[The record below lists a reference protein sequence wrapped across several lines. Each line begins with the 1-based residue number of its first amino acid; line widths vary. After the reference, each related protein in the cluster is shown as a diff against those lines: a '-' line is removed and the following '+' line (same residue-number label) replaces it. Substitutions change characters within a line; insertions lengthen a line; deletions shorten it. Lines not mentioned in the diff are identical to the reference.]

1 MTYFNEENT
10 VEQLVLDTL
19 TDRDNQWCIAEP
31 QTDYFDSHLTLQI
44 SSLKWRFVPAEELP
58 RQHSDVLVESMVR
71 DALIRLNPEIKA
83 QPDRADEVLYRLRTI
98 PLSVQ
103 SEGLVRANE
112 LFAEW
117 LRGEKSMPFG
127 ERGEH
132 TPVRLIDFED
142 LSNNDYVV
150 TSQWVYPVKEGG
162 RRFDIV
168 MLVNGIPLVIG
179 EAKTPVRPAVT
190 WVDGASDIHNGYEQ
204 SVPQMFVP
212 NVLSFA
218 TEGKCYRYG
227 SVRMPIDIWGPWH
240 DPADKS
246 EGSLADVQRSVR
258 NMLRPAIVLDILQN
272 FTLFATDKKHRRI
285 KIISRYQQYEAANL
299 MVARVVKGYP
309 KKGLIW
315 HFQGSGKS
323 LLMVF
328 AAQKLRMHRKL
339 GNPTVMI
346 VVDRIDLDTQITATF
361 NAADIP
367 NMIGAST
374 RQELQSLLAADT
386 RKIIITT
393 IHKFAEAD
401 DRLNERSNIIVMVDE
416 AHRTQEGD
424 LGRKMRDAL
433 PNAFLFGLT
442 GTPINKRDRNT
453 FWAFGADEDE
463 QGYMSRYSFQD
474 SIRDKATLPL
484 HFEAV
489 DVKLHI
495 DKDAIDEAF
504 QQITDRLEEQDRDD
518 LAKRAAKMAVLI
530 KVPERVQ
537 AICRH
542 IVSHFQSK
550 VEPNGFKAQ
559 VVTFDRE
566 CCVLY
571 KKVLDELV
579 GPEASAIVM
588 HTQGG
593 KGDDYAEWKLSK
605 DEEEKLLDRFR
616 DPNDPL
622 KFLIV
627 TSKLLTGFD
636 APILQVMYLDKP
648 MKDHNLLQAICR
660 TNRVYPGKTHGL
672 IVDYLGIFDDVAGA
686 LDFDEK
692 AVQQV
697 ISNLDELKKEL
708 PGQVTKCLGFFPG
721 VDRTVGGYEG
731 LIAAQDCLPN
741 NEIRDAFA
749 AEYSVLSR
757 LWEAL
762 SPDPCL
768 GPYQTDY
775 KWLTQVYESV
785 KPPSGNGKL
794 LWHMLGAKT
803 IELVHE
809 NVHLETVRD
818 DLETLVLDAEILE
831 DLLKTDDPGGKS
843 KEVEIRII
851 ARLRKHMDNPKFI
864 ALGERLEKLK
874 EKHEQGLL
882 HSIDFLKE
890 LLALAKD
897 VVEAEQQVDP
907 EDEQDKA
914 KAALTELFSEVRNA
928 DTPMVVERIVNDID
942 EIVRM
947 VRFPGWQNTKAGE
960 REVQK
965 ALRKVIYV
973 KYKIK
978 DQDLF
983 DQGLWIYPAV
993 LLTGRNG

>member
-1 MTYFNEENT
+1 MFNEENT
-10 VEQLVLDTL
+10 VEQMVLDTL
-19 TDRDNQWCIAEP
+19 CGGVTSNMVAEELAS
-31 QTDYFDSHLTLQI
+31 YGGEI
-44 SSLKWRFVPAEELP
+44 KGWRFVAAEELP

-132 TPVRLIDFED
+132 TPVRLIDFEN

-150 TSQWVYPVKEGG
+150 TNQWVYPVKEGG
-162 RRFDIV
+162 RRFDII
-168 MLVNGIPLVIG
+168 MLVNGIPLVVG

-240 DPADKS
+240 
-246 EGSLADVQRSVR
+246 EGENKAEGTLADVQRSIR
-258 NMLRPAIVLDILQN
+258 SMLRPHVVLDILQN

-285 KIISRYQQYEAANL
+285 KIICRYQQYEGANL

-367 NMIGAST
+367 NMIGAAT
-374 RQELQSLLAADT
+374 RQELQGLLAADT

-393 IHKFAEAD
+393 IHKFGEAD
-401 DRLNERSNIIVMVDE
+401 GRLNERSNIIVMVDE

-495 DKDAIDEAF
+495 NKDAIDEAYS
-504 QQITDRLEEQDRDD
+504 QMTDELSELDRDD

-530 KVPERVQ
+530 KAPARVN
-537 AICRH
+537 AICQH
-542 IVSHFQSK
+542 IVKHFQEK
-550 VEPNGFKAQ
+550 VEPNNFKAQ

-571 KKVLDELV
+571 KKAMDELV

-593 KGDDYAEWKLSK
+593 KSDEYAEWKLAK

-672 IVDYLGIFDDVAGA
+672 IVDYLGIFDDVATA

-692 AVQQV
+692 AVQKV
-697 ISNLDELKKEL
+697 ITNLDDLKKEL
-708 PGQVTKCLGFFPG
+708 PGVVARCLAFFPG

-731 LIAAQDCLPN
+731 LIAAQDCLPD
-741 NEIRDAFA
+741 NETRDKFA

-768 GPYQTDY
+768 GLYEKDY

-794 LWHMLGAKT
+794 LWHALGAKT

-818 DLETLVLDAEILE
+818 DLDTLVMDAEVLEGLLDA
-831 DLLKTDDPGGKS
+831 KDPDKKS
-843 KEVEIRII
+843 KEIEIKLL
-851 ARLRKHMDNPKFI
+851 ARLRKHKDNPKFV

-874 EKHEQGLL
+874 ERHEQGLL
-882 HSIDFLKE
+882 HSLDFLKE
-890 LLALAKD
+890 LLTLAKE
-897 VVEAEQQVDP
+897 VVQAEKQVDP
-907 EDEQDKA
+907 VDEQAKA
-914 KAALTELFSEVRNA
+914 KAALTELFAEVKNGK
-928 DTPMVVERIVNDID
+928 TPMVVERIVTDID
-942 EIVRM
+942 EIVRL

-973 KYKIK
+973 KYQVK

-983 DQGLWIYPAV
+983 DKAFGYIRQYY
-993 LLTGRNG
+993 

>member
-1 MTYFNEENT
+1 MFNEENT
-10 VEQLVLDTL
+10 VEQMVLETL
-19 TDRDNQWCIAEP
+19 CGDMTSNMIAEELAI
-31 QTDYFDSHLTLQI
+31 YGGEI
-44 SSLKWRFVPAEELP
+44 KGWRFVSAEELP

-83 QPDRADEVLYRLRTI
+83 QPDRVDEVLYRLRTI

-132 TPVRLIDFED
+132 TPVRLIDFEN

-150 TSQWVYPVKEGG
+150 TNQWVYPVKEGG
-162 RRFDIV
+162 RRFDII
-168 MLVNGIPLVIG
+168 MLVNGIPLVVG

-240 DPADKS
+240 
-246 EGSLADVQRSVR
+246 EGENKAEGTLVDVQRSIR
-258 NMLRPAIVLDILQN
+258 SMLRPHVVLDNLQN

-285 KIISRYQQYEAANL
+285 KIICRYQQYEGANL

-367 NMIGAST
+367 NMVGAAT

-393 IHKFAEAD
+393 IHKFGEAD
-401 DRLNERSNIIVMVDE
+401 GRLNERSNIIVMVDE

-489 DVKLHI
+489 DVKLRI
-495 DKDAIDEAF
+495 NKDAIDEAYS
-504 QQITDRLEEQDRDD
+504 QMTDELSELDRDD

-530 KVPERVQ
+530 KAPARVN
-537 AICRH
+537 AICQH
-542 IVSHFQSK
+542 IVKHFQEK

-571 KKVLDELV
+571 KKVMDELV

-593 KGDDYAEWKLSK
+593 KSDEYAEWKLAK

-616 DPNDPL
+616 DPIDPL

-672 IVDYLGIFDDVAGA
+672 IVDYLGIFDDVATA

-692 AVQQV
+692 AVQKV
-697 ISNLDELKKEL
+697 ITNLDDLKKEL
-708 PGQVTKCLGFFPG
+708 PGVVARCLAFFPG

-731 LIAAQDCLPN
+731 LIAAQDCLPD
-741 NEIRDAFA
+741 NETRDKFA

-768 GPYQTDY
+768 GPYKKDY

-794 LWHMLGAKT
+794 LWYALGAKT

-818 DLETLVLDAEILE
+818 DLDTLVMDAEVLEGLLDAKDPDKKSREI
-831 DLLKTDDPGGKS
+831 
-843 KEVEIRII
+843 EIKLI
-851 ARLRKHMDNPKFI
+851 ARLRKHKNNRKFV

-874 EKHEQGLL
+874 ERHEQGLL
-882 HSIDFLKE
+882 HSLDFLKE
-890 LLALAKD
+890 LLTLAKE
-897 VVEAEQQVDP
+897 VVQAEKQVDP
-907 EDEQDKA
+907 VDEQAKA
-914 KAALTELFSEVRNA
+914 KAALTELFAEMKNGK
-928 DTPMVVERIVNDID
+928 TPMVVERIVTDID
-942 EIVRM
+942 EIVRL

-965 ALRKVIYV
+965 VLRKVIYV
-973 KYKIK
+973 KYQVK

-983 DQGLWIYPAV
+983 DKAFGYIRQYY
-993 LLTGRNG
+993 

>member
-1 MTYFNEENT
+1 
-10 VEQLVLDTL
+10 
-19 TDRDNQWCIAEP
+19 
-31 QTDYFDSHLTLQI
+31 
-44 SSLKWRFVPAEELP
+44 
-58 RQHSDVLVESMVR
+58 
-71 DALIRLNPEIKA
+71 
-83 QPDRADEVLYRLRTI
+83 
-98 PLSVQ
+98 
-103 SEGLVRANE
+103 
-112 LFAEW
+112 
-117 LRGEKSMPFG
+117 
-127 ERGEH
+127 
-132 TPVRLIDFED
+132 
-142 LSNNDYVV
+142 
-150 TSQWVYPVKEGG
+150 
-162 RRFDIV
+162 
-168 MLVNGIPLVIG
+168 
-179 EAKTPVRPAVT
+179 
-190 WVDGASDIHNGYEQ
+190 
-204 SVPQMFVP
+204 
-212 NVLSFA
+212 
-218 TEGKCYRYG
+218 
-227 SVRMPIDIWGPWH
+227 
-240 DPADKS
+240 
-246 EGSLADVQRSVR
+246 
-258 NMLRPAIVLDILQN
+258 
-272 FTLFATDKKHRRI
+272 FATDKKHRRI
-285 KIISRYQQYEAANL
+285 KIICRYQQYEAANL

-328 AAQKLRMHRKL
+328 AAQKLRMHHQL

-346 VVDRIDLDTQITATF
+346 VVDRIDLDTQITAIF
-361 NAADIP
+361 NAADTP
-367 NMIGAST
+367 NMIGAAT

-386 RKIIITT
+386 RKIVITT
-393 IHKFAEAD
+393 IHKFGEAD
-401 DRLNERSNIIVMVDE
+401 GCLNERSNIIVMVDE

-495 DKDAIDEAF
+495 DKDAIDEAYA
-504 QQITDRLEEQDRDD
+504 QMTDQLSEEDKDD

-530 KVPERVQ
+530 KAPTRVQ
-537 AICRH
+537 AICQH
-542 IVSHFQSK
+542 IVSHYQEK

-571 KKVLDELV
+571 KRALDELI

-593 KGDDYAEWKLSK
+593 KGDEYAEWKLSK

-616 DPNDPL
+616 DPEDPL

-660 TNRVYPGKTHGL
+660 TNRVYSGKTHGL
-672 IVDYLGIFDDVAGA
+672 IVDYLGIFDDVATA

-692 AVQQV
+692 AVQKV
-697 ISNLDELKKEL
+697 ITNLDELKKEL
-708 PGQVTKCLGFFPG
+708 PGQVSKCLAFFPS

-731 LIAAQDCLPN
+731 LIAAQDCLPD
-741 NEIRDAFA
+741 NETRDRFA

-768 GPYQTDY
+768 GPYKTDY

-794 LWHMLGAKT
+794 LWHTLGAKT

-818 DLETLVLDAEILE
+818 DLDPLVMDAEVLEELLDAKNPE
-831 DLLKTDDPGGKS
+831 KKS
-843 KEVEIRII
+843 KEIEIKII
-851 ARLRKHMDNPKFI
+851 ARLHKHKDKPTFV

-874 EKHEQGLL
+874 ERHEQGLL
-882 HSIDFLKE
+882 HSLDFLKE
-890 LLALAKD
+890 LLTLAKE
-897 VVEAEQQVDP
+897 VVQAEKQVDP
-907 EDEQDKA
+907 VDEQAKA
-914 KAALTELFSEVRNA
+914 KAALTELFAEVKNGK
-928 DTPMVVERIVNDID
+928 TPVVVERIVADID
-942 EIVRM
+942 EIVRL
-947 VRFPGWQNTKAGE
+947 VRFPGWQDTKAGE

-983 DQGLWIYPAV
+983 DKAFGYIRQYY
-993 LLTGRNG
+993 

>member
-1 MTYFNEENT
+1 MDYFNEDNT
-10 VEQLVLDTL
+10 VEQMVLDTL
-19 TDRDNQWCIAEP
+19 SGKAKSNRIAEP
-31 QTDYFDSHLTLQI
+31 QADYLASHLSNFHL
-44 SSLKWRFVPAEELP
+44 RFVPADALP
-58 RQHSDVLVESMVR
+58 RQHSEVLVESRVR
-71 DALIRLNPEIKA
+71 DALIRLNPEIQA
-83 QPDRADEVLYRLRTI
+83 QPDRAEEVLYRLRAI

-112 LFAEW
+112 RFSEW

-142 LSNNDYVV
+142 LSKNDYVV
-150 TSQWVYPVKEGG
+150 THQWVYPVKEGG
-162 RRFDIV
+162 RRFDV
-168 MLVNGIPLVIG
+168 VLLVNGIPLVIG

-190 WVDGASDIHNGYEQ
+190 WVDGASDLHDGYEQ

-212 NVLSFA
+212 NVFSFA

-227 SVRMPIDIWGPWH
+227 SVRMPIDLWGPWRNGMGQGE
-240 DPADKS
+240 
-246 EGSLADVQRSVR
+246 EGNLDAVQRAMR
-258 NMLRPAIVLDILQN
+258 DMLRPAVVLDILQN

-285 KIISRYQQYEAANL
+285 KIICRYQQYEAANR

-328 AAQKLRMHRKL
+328 AAQKLRMHPKL

-361 NAADIP
+361 NAAEIP
-367 NMIGAST
+367 NLIGAAT

-393 IHKFAEAD
+393 IHKFGEAEGC
-401 DRLNERSNIIVMVDE
+401 LNDRSNLILMVDE

-424 LGRKMRDAL
+424 LGHKMREAL

-463 QGYMSRYSFQD
+463 QGYMSRYSFEE

-495 DKDAIDEAF
+495 DKDAIDAAYS
-504 QQITDRLEEQDRDD
+504 QITGELSEQDRDD

-530 KVPERVQ
+530 KAPARVQ
-537 AICRH
+537 AICQH
-542 IVSHFQSK
+542 IVNHYREK

-571 KKVLDELV
+571 KRAMDERI
-579 GPEASAIVM
+579 GPDASAIVM
-588 HTQGG
+588 HVQGT
-593 KGDDYAEWKLSK
+593 KADEYAEWKRSK
-605 DEEEKLLDRFR
+605 EDEEKLLDRFR

-648 MKDHNLLQAICR
+648 MKDHNLIQAICR
-660 TNRVYPGKTHGL
+660 TNRIYPGKTHGL
-672 IVDYLGIFDDVAGA
+672 IVDYLGIFDEVATA

-692 AVQQV
+692 SVQK
-697 ISNLDELKKEL
+697 IITNLDELKKKL
-708 PGQVTKCLGFFPG
+708 PGQVAQCLSFFPK
-721 VDRTVGGYEG
+721 VDRTLGGYEG

-741 NEIRDAFA
+741 NEIRDKFA

-768 GPYQTDY
+768 GPFKADY
-775 KWLTQVYESV
+775 RWLTQIYESV
-785 KPPSGNGKL
+785 KPPSGQGKL
-794 LWHMLGAKT
+794 LWHALGAKT
-803 IELVHE
+803 IELVQE

-818 DLETLVLDAEILE
+818 DLETLVMDAEVLEGLLDAKEPE
-831 DLLKTDDPGGKS
+831 KKS
-843 KEVEIRII
+843 KEIEIKLI
-851 ARLRKHMDNPKFI
+851 ARLRKHKENPKFI
-864 ALGERLEKLK
+864 ALGDRLEKLR
-874 EKHEQGLL
+874 EKHERGLL
-882 HSIDFLKE
+882 HSLDFLKE
-890 LLALAKD
+890 LLTLAKE
-897 VVEAEQQVDP
+897 VVQAEKQIDP
-907 EDEQDKA
+907 VDEQAKA
-914 KAALTELFSEVRNA
+914 KAALTELFAEVKNGK
-928 DTPMVVERIVNDID
+928 TPMVVERIVADID
-942 EIVRM
+942 EIVRL

-973 KYKIK
+973 KYRIK

-983 DQGLWIYPAV
+983 DKAYGYIRQYY
-993 LLTGRNG
+993 

>member
-1 MTYFNEENT
+1 MFNEENT
-10 VEQLVLDTL
+10 VEQMVLDTL
-19 TDRDNQWCIAEP
+19 CGGVTSNMVTEEFASYGGEI
-31 QTDYFDSHLTLQI
+31 
-44 SSLKWRFVPAEELP
+44 KGWRFVGAEKLP

-127 ERGEH
+127 DRGEH
-132 TPVRLIDFED
+132 TPVRLIDFEN

-150 TSQWVYPVKEGG
+150 TNQWVYPVKEGG
-162 RRFDIV
+162 RRFDII
-168 MLVNGIPLVIG
+168 MLVNGVPLVVG

-240 DPADKS
+240 
-246 EGSLADVQRSVR
+246 EGENKAEGTLADVQRSIR
-258 NMLRPAIVLDILQN
+258 SMLRPHVVLDILQN

-285 KIISRYQQYEAANL
+285 KIICRYQQYEGANL

-367 NMIGAST
+367 NMIGAAT

-393 IHKFAEAD
+393 IHKFGEAD
-401 DRLNERSNIIVMVDE
+401 GRLNERSNIIVMVDE

-495 DKDAIDEAF
+495 NKDAIDEAYS
-504 QQITDRLEEQDRDD
+504 QMTDELNELDRDD

-530 KVPERVQ
+530 KAPARVN
-537 AICRH
+537 AICQH
-542 IVSHFQSK
+542 IVKHFQEK

-571 KKVLDELV
+571 KKAMDELV

-593 KGDDYAEWKLSK
+593 KSDEYAEWKLAK

-616 DPNDPL
+616 DPNAPL

-636 APILQVMYLDKP
+636 APILQAMYLDKP

-672 IVDYLGIFDDVAGA
+672 IVDYLGIFDDVGTA

-692 AVQQV
+692 AVQKV
-697 ISNLDELKKEL
+697 ITNLDELKKEL
-708 PGQVTKCLGFFPG
+708 PGVVTKCLALFPG

-731 LIAAQDCLPN
+731 LIAAQDCLPD
-741 NEIRDAFA
+741 NETRDKFA

-768 GPYQTDY
+768 GPYEKDY

-794 LWHMLGAKT
+794 LWHALGAKT

-809 NVHLETVRD
+809 NVYLETVRD
-818 DLETLVLDAEILE
+818 DLDTLVMDAEVLEALLDA
-831 DLLKTDDPGGKS
+831 KDPDKKS
-843 KEVEIRII
+843 KEIEIKLI
-851 ARLRKHMDNPKFI
+851 ARLRKHKDNPKFV

-874 EKHEQGLL
+874 ERHEQGLL
-882 HSIDFLKE
+882 HSLDFLKE
-890 LLALAKD
+890 LLTLAKE
-897 VVEAEQQVDP
+897 VVQAEKQVDP
-907 EDEQDKA
+907 VDEQAKA
-914 KAALTELFSEVRNA
+914 KAALTELFVEVKNGK
-928 DTPMVVERIVNDID
+928 TPMVVERIVTDID
-942 EIVRM
+942 EIVRL

-973 KYKIK
+973 KYQVK

-983 DQGLWIYPAV
+983 DKAFGYIRQYY
-993 LLTGRNG
+993 

>member
-1 MTYFNEENT
+1 MFNEENT
-10 VEQLVLDTL
+10 VEQMVLDTL
-19 TDRDNQWCIAEP
+19 CNDMD
-31 QTDYFDSHLTLQI
+31 
-44 SSLKWRFVPAEELP
+44 WRFVPVDALP
-58 RQHSDVLVESMVR
+58 RQHAEVLVEAMVR
-71 DALIRLNPEIKA
+71 DALIRLNPSIMA

-103 SEGLVRANE
+103 GEGLVRANE

-127 ERGEH
+127 ENGEH
-132 TPVRLIDFED
+132 TPVRLIDFENQ
-142 LSNNDYVV
+142 NNNEYIV
-150 TSQWVYPVKEGG
+150 TNQWVYPIKEGG

-204 SVPQMFVP
+204 SVPQMFVS
-212 NVLSFA
+212 NVFSFA

-240 DPADKS
+240 EGENKA
-246 EGSLADVQRSVR
+246 EGSLADVRRSVIS
-258 NMLRPAIVLDILQN
+258 MLQPAVVLDMLQN

-285 KIISRYQQYEAANL
+285 KIISRYQQYEGANL
-299 MVARVVKGYP
+299 MVSRVVNGYP

-328 AAQKLRMHRKL
+328 AAQKLRMHNKL

-361 NAADIP
+361 NASDIP
-367 NMIGAST
+367 NMVGAAT
-374 RQELQSLLAADT
+374 RQQLQSFLAADT

-393 IHKFAEAD
+393 IHKFAEAGGCLN
-401 DRLNERSNIIVMVDE
+401 DRANIIVMVDE

-424 LGRKMRDAL
+424 LGRNMREAL

-495 DKDAIDEAF
+495 NKDAIDEAYS
-504 QQITDRLEEQDRDD
+504 QMTDDLSDEDRDD

-530 KVPERVQ
+530 KAPARVN
-537 AICRH
+537 AICQH
-542 IVSHFQSK
+542 IIKHFQNK

-571 KKVLDELV
+571 KKIMDELI

-593 KGDDYAEWKLSK
+593 KSDEHAAWKLSK
-605 DEEEKLLDRFR
+605 DEEERLLDRFR

-672 IVDYLGIFDDVAGA
+672 IVDYLGIFDDVAKA

-692 AVQQV
+692 AVQKV
-697 ISNLDELKKEL
+697 ITNLDDLKKEL
-708 PGQVTKCLGFFPG
+708 PGVMAKNLAFFPG

-731 LIAAQDCLPN
+731 LIAAQDCLPD
-741 NEIRDAFA
+741 NETRDKFA

-768 GPYQTDY
+768 TVYETDY

-794 LWHMLGAKT
+794 LWHALGAKT

-818 DLETLVLDAEILE
+818 DLDTLVMDAEVLEGLLDA
-831 DLLKTDDPGGKS
+831 KDPDKKS
-843 KEVEIRII
+843 KEIDIKLI
-851 ARLRKHMDNPKFI
+851 ARLRKHMGNPLFV

-874 EKHEQGLL
+874 ERHEQGLL
-882 HSIDFLKE
+882 HSLDFLKE
-890 LLALAKD
+890 LLTLAKE
-897 VVEAEQQVDP
+897 VVQTEQQVEP
-907 EDEQDKA
+907 ADEQAKA
-914 KAALTELFSEVRNA
+914 KAALTELFTEVKNGK
-928 DTPMVVERIVNDID
+928 TPVLIERIVTDID

-973 KYKIK
+973 KYQVK

-983 DQGLWIYPAV
+983 DKAFGYIRQYY
-993 LLTGRNG
+993 

>member
-1 MTYFNEENT
+1 MFNEENT
-10 VEQLVLDTL
+10 VEQMVLDTL
-19 TDRDNQWCIAEP
+19 CGGVTSNMVAEELAS
-31 QTDYFDSHLTLQI
+31 YGGEI
-44 SSLKWRFVPAEELP
+44 KGWRFVPAEELP

-132 TPVRLIDFED
+132 TPVRLIDFEN

-150 TSQWVYPVKEGG
+150 TNQWVYPVKEGG
-162 RRFDIV
+162 RRFDII
-168 MLVNGIPLVIG
+168 MLVNGIPLVVG

-240 DPADKS
+240 
-246 EGSLADVQRSVR
+246 EGENKAEGTLADVQRSIR
-258 NMLRPAIVLDILQN
+258 SMLRPHVVLDILQN

-285 KIISRYQQYEAANL
+285 KIICRYQQYEGANL

-367 NMIGAST
+367 NMIGAAT
-374 RQELQSLLAADT
+374 RQELQGLLAADT

-393 IHKFAEAD
+393 IHKFGEAD
-401 DRLNERSNIIVMVDE
+401 GRLNERSNIIVMVDE

-495 DKDAIDEAF
+495 NKDAIDEAYS
-504 QQITDRLEEQDRDD
+504 QMTDELSELDRDD

-530 KVPERVQ
+530 KAPARVN
-537 AICRH
+537 AICQH
-542 IVSHFQSK
+542 IVKHFQEK

-571 KKVLDELV
+571 KKAMDELV

-593 KGDDYAEWKLSK
+593 KSDQYAEWKLAK

-672 IVDYLGIFDDVAGA
+672 IVDYLGIFDDVATA

-692 AVQQV
+692 AVQKV
-697 ISNLDELKKEL
+697 ITNLDDLKKEL
-708 PGQVTKCLGFFPG
+708 PGVVARCLAFFPG

-731 LIAAQDCLPN
+731 LIAAQDCLPD
-741 NEIRDAFA
+741 NETRDKFA

-768 GPYQTDY
+768 GPYEKDY

-794 LWHMLGAKT
+794 LWHALGAKT

-818 DLETLVLDAEILE
+818 DLDTLVMDAEVLEGLLDA
-831 DLLKTDDPGGKS
+831 KDPDKKS
-843 KEVEIRII
+843 KEIEIKLI
-851 ARLRKHMDNPKFI
+851 ARLRKHKDNPKFV

-874 EKHEQGLL
+874 ERHEQGLL
-882 HSIDFLKE
+882 HSLDFLKE
-890 LLALAKD
+890 LLTLARE
-897 VVEAEQQVDP
+897 VVQAEKQVDP
-907 EDEQDKA
+907 VDEQAKA
-914 KAALTELFSEVRNA
+914 KAALTELFAEVKNGK
-928 DTPMVVERIVNDID
+928 TPMVVERIVTDID
-942 EIVRM
+942 EIVRL

-973 KYKIK
+973 KYQVK

-983 DQGLWIYPAV
+983 DKAFGYIRQYY
-993 LLTGRNG
+993 

>member
-1 MTYFNEENT
+1 MFNEENT
-10 VEQLVLDTL
+10 VEQMVLDTL
-19 TDRDNQWCIAEP
+19 CGSVTSNMVAEELAS
-31 QTDYFDSHLTLQI
+31 YGGEI
-44 SSLKWRFVPAEELP
+44 KGWRFVAAEELP

-132 TPVRLIDFED
+132 TPVRLIDFEN

-150 TSQWVYPVKEGG
+150 TNQWVYPVKEGG
-162 RRFDIV
+162 RRFDII
-168 MLVNGIPLVIG
+168 MLVNGIPVVVG

-240 DPADKS
+240 
-246 EGSLADVQRSVR
+246 EGENKAEGTLADVQRSIR
-258 NMLRPAIVLDILQN
+258 SMLRPHVVLDILQN

-285 KIISRYQQYEAANL
+285 KIICRYQQYEGANL

-367 NMIGAST
+367 NMIGAAT

-393 IHKFAEAD
+393 IHKFGEAD
-401 DRLNERSNIIVMVDE
+401 GRLNERSNIIVMVDE

-495 DKDAIDEAF
+495 NKDAIDEAYS
-504 QQITDRLEEQDRDD
+504 QMTDELSELDRDD

-530 KVPERVQ
+530 KAPARVN
-537 AICRH
+537 AICQH
-542 IVSHFQSK
+542 IVKHFQEK

-571 KKVLDELV
+571 KKAMDELV

-593 KGDDYAEWKLSK
+593 KSDDYAEWKLAK

-672 IVDYLGIFDDVAGA
+672 IVDYLGIFDDVATA

-692 AVQQV
+692 AVQKV
-697 ISNLDELKKEL
+697 ITNLDDLKKEL
-708 PGQVTKCLGFFPG
+708 PGVVARCLAFFPG

-731 LIAAQDCLPN
+731 LIVAQDCLPD
-741 NEIRDAFA
+741 NETRDKFA

-768 GPYQTDY
+768 GPYEKDY

-794 LWHMLGAKT
+794 LWHALGAKT

-818 DLETLVLDAEILE
+818 DLDTLVMDAEVLEGLLDA
-831 DLLKTDDPGGKS
+831 KDPDKKS
-843 KEVEIRII
+843 KEIEIKLI
-851 ARLRKHMDNPKFI
+851 ARLRKHKDNPKFV

-874 EKHEQGLL
+874 ERHEQGLL
-882 HSIDFLKE
+882 HSLDFLKE
-890 LLALAKD
+890 LLTLAKE
-897 VVEAEQQVDP
+897 VVQAEKQVDP
-907 EDEQDKA
+907 VDEQAKA
-914 KAALTELFSEVRNA
+914 KAALTELFAEVKNGK
-928 DTPMVVERIVNDID
+928 TPMVIERIVTDID
-942 EIVRM
+942 EIVRL

-973 KYKIK
+973 KYQVK

-983 DQGLWIYPAV
+983 DKAFGYIRQYY
-993 LLTGRNG
+993 

>member
-1 MTYFNEENT
+1 MFNEENT
-10 VEQLVLDTL
+10 VEQMVLDTL
-19 TDRDNQWCIAEP
+19 CGGVTSNMLAEEP
-31 QTDYFDSHLTLQI
+31 ANYGVES
-44 SSLKWRFVPAEELP
+44 KGWRFVSAEALP

-83 QPDRADEVLYRLRTI
+83 QPDRADEVLYRLRAI

-132 TPVRLIDFED
+132 TPVRLIDFEN

-150 TSQWVYPVKEGG
+150 TNQWVYPVKEGG

-179 EAKTPVRPAVT
+179 EDKTPVRPAVT

-240 DPADKS
+240 EGENKS
-246 EGSLADVQRSVR
+246 EGTLADVQRSIR
-258 NMLRPAIVLDILQN
+258 SMLQPHVVLDILQN

-285 KIISRYQQYEAANL
+285 KIICRYQQYEGANL
-299 MVARVVKGYP
+299 MVSRVVKGYP

-328 AAQKLRMHRKL
+328 AAQKLRMHHKL

-361 NAADIP
+361 NAADTP
-367 NMIGAST
+367 NMIGAAT

-393 IHKFAEAD
+393 IHKFGEAD
-401 DRLNERSNIIVMVDE
+401 GCLNERSNIIVMVDE

-495 DKDAIDEAF
+495 DKDAIDEAYA
-504 QQITDRLEEQDRDD
+504 QMTDQLGEEDKDE

-530 KVPERVQ
+530 KAPARVN
-537 AICRH
+537 AICQH
-542 IVSHFQSK
+542 IVNHFQEK

-571 KKVLDELV
+571 KQAFDELV

-588 HTQGG
+588 HTTGG
-593 KGDDYAEWKLSK
+593 KGDEYAEWKLSK

-672 IVDYLGIFDDVAGA
+672 IVDYLGIFDDVATA
-686 LDFDEK
+686 LDFDER
-692 AVQQV
+692 AVQKV
-697 ISNLDELKKEL
+697 ITNLDDLKKEL
-708 PGQVTKCLGFFPG
+708 PGVLAKCLAFFPD

-731 LIAAQDCLPN
+731 LIAAQDCLPD
-741 NEIRDAFA
+741 NETRDKFA

-757 LWEAL
+757 LWESL

-768 GPYQTDY
+768 APFETDY

-794 LWHMLGAKT
+794 LWHALGAKT

-818 DLETLVLDAEILE
+818 DLDTLVMDAEILE
-831 DLLKTDDPGGKS
+831 GILGSKDPKKKS
-843 KEVEIRII
+843 KEIEIKLI
-851 ARLRKHMDNPKFI
+851 ARLRKHKDNPKFV
-864 ALGERLEKLK
+864 ALGERLEKLR
-874 EKHEQGLL
+874 ERHEQGLI

-890 LLALAKD
+890 LLDMAKE
-897 VVEAEQQVDP
+897 VVRAEQENDP
-907 EDEQDKA
+907 EDDRDKA
-914 KAALTELFSEVRNA
+914 KAALTELFSEVRGKN
-928 DTPMVVERIVNDID
+928 TPAVVERIVNDID
-942 EIVRM
+942 EIVRL

-973 KYKIK
+973 KYQVK

-983 DQGLWIYPAV
+983 DKAFGYIRQYY
-993 LLTGRNG
+993 

>member
-1 MTYFNEENT
+1 MFNEENT
-10 VEQLVLDTL
+10 VEQLVLDTICKGMG
-19 TDRDNQWCIAEP
+19 W
-31 QTDYFDSHLTLQI
+31 H
-44 SSLKWRFVPAEELP
+44 FVPADDLP
-58 RQHSDVLVESMVR
+58 RQYSDVLVETMVR
-71 DALIRLNPEIKA
+71 DALIRLNPSIMA

-103 SEGLVRANE
+103 GEGLVRANE

-127 ERGEH
+127 ENGEH
-132 TPVRLIDFED
+132 TPVRLIDFEN
-142 LSNNDYVV
+142 LSNNEYIV
-150 TSQWVYPVKEGG
+150 TSQWVYPIKEGG

-168 MLVNGIPLVIG
+168 MLVNGIPLIIG

-212 NVLSFA
+212 NVFSFA

-240 DPADKS
+240 TGENKA
-246 EGSLADVQRSVR
+246 EGTLLDVQRSVR
-258 NMLRPAIVLDILQN
+258 SMLHPSVILDMLQN

-285 KIISRYQQYEAANL
+285 KIISRYQQYEGANL
-299 MVARVVKGYP
+299 IVNRVVNGYP

-328 AAQKLRMHRKL
+328 AAQKLRMHNAL

-361 NAADIP
+361 NASDIP
-367 NMIGAST
+367 NMVGAAT
-374 RQELQSLLAADT
+374 RQQLQNFLAADT

-393 IHKFAEAD
+393 IHKFAEAGGCLN
-401 DRLNERSNIIVMVDE
+401 DRTNIIVMVDE

-424 LGRKMRDAL
+424 LGRNMREAL

-495 DKDAIDEAF
+495 NKDAIDEAYS
-504 QQITDRLEEQDRDD
+504 QMTDELSDEDRDD

-530 KVPERVQ
+530 KAPARVK
-537 AICRH
+537 AICQH
-542 IVSHFQSK
+542 IVKHFQNK

-571 KKVLDELV
+571 KQVLDDII

-593 KGDDYAEWKLSK
+593 KSDEHAAWKLSK
-605 DEEEKLLDRFR
+605 DAEERLLDRFR
-616 DPNDPL
+616 DPSDPL

-660 TNRVYPGKTHGL
+660 TNRVYSGKTHGL
-672 IVDYLGIFDDVAGA
+672 IVDYLGIFDDVAKA

-692 AVQQV
+692 AVQKV
-697 ISNLDELKKEL
+697 ITNLDDLKKEL
-708 PGQVTKCLGFFPG
+708 AGVVARNLAFFPD

-731 LIAAQDCLPN
+731 LIAAQDCLPD
-741 NEIRDAFA
+741 NEIRDKFA
-749 AEYSVLSR
+749 AEYSLLSR

-768 GPYQTDY
+768 TTYETDY

-794 LWHMLGAKT
+794 LWHALGAKT

-818 DLETLVLDAEILE
+818 DLDTLVMDAEVLEGLLDA
-831 DLLKTDDPGGKS
+831 KDPDKKS
-843 KEVEIRII
+843 KEIEIKLI
-851 ARLRKHMDNPKFI
+851 ARLRKHMGNPLFV

-874 EKHEQGLL
+874 ERHEQGLL
-882 HSIDFLKE
+882 HSLDFLKE
-890 LLALAKD
+890 LLTLAKE
-897 VVEAEQQVDP
+897 VVLTEQQVEP
-907 EDEQDKA
+907 VDEQAKA
-914 KAALTELFSEVRNA
+914 KAALTELFAEVKNGK
-928 DTPMVVERIVNDID
+928 TPVLIERVVADID

-973 KYKIK
+973 KYQVK

-983 DQGLWIYPAV
+983 DKAFGYIRQYY
-993 LLTGRNG
+993 

>member
-1 MTYFNEENT
+1 MFNEENT
-10 VEQLVLDTL
+10 VEQMVLDTL
-19 TDRDNQWCIAEP
+19 CGGVTSNMVAEELAS
-31 QTDYFDSHLTLQI
+31 YGGEI
-44 SSLKWRFVPAEELP
+44 KGWRFVAAEELP

-132 TPVRLIDFED
+132 TPVRLIDFEN

-150 TSQWVYPVKEGG
+150 TNQWVYPIKEGG
-162 RRFDIV
+162 RRFDII
-168 MLVNGIPLVIG
+168 MLVNGIPLVVG

-240 DPADKS
+240 
-246 EGSLADVQRSVR
+246 EGENKAEGTLADVQRSIR
-258 NMLRPAIVLDILQN
+258 SMLRPHVVLDILQN

-285 KIISRYQQYEAANL
+285 KIICRYQQYEGANL

-367 NMIGAST
+367 NMIGAAT
-374 RQELQSLLAADT
+374 RQELQGLLAADT

-393 IHKFAEAD
+393 IHKFGEAD
-401 DRLNERSNIIVMVDE
+401 GRLNERSNIIVMVDE

-495 DKDAIDEAF
+495 NKDAIDEAYS
-504 QQITDRLEEQDRDD
+504 QMTDELSELDRDD

-530 KVPERVQ
+530 KAPARVN
-537 AICRH
+537 AICQH
-542 IVSHFQSK
+542 IVKHFQEK

-571 KKVLDELV
+571 KKAMDELV

-593 KGDDYAEWKLSK
+593 KSDEYAEWKLAK

-660 TNRVYPGKTHGL
+660 TNRVYSGKTHGL
-672 IVDYLGIFDDVAGA
+672 VVDYLGIFDDVATA

-692 AVQQV
+692 AVQKV
-697 ISNLDELKKEL
+697 ITNLDDLKKEL
-708 PGQVTKCLGFFPG
+708 PGVVARCLAFFPG

-731 LIAAQDCLPN
+731 LIAAQDCLPD
-741 NEIRDAFA
+741 NETRDKFA

-768 GPYQTDY
+768 GLYEKDY

-794 LWHMLGAKT
+794 LWHALGAKT

-818 DLETLVLDAEILE
+818 DLDTLVMDAEVLEGLLDA
-831 DLLKTDDPGGKS
+831 KDPDKKS
-843 KEVEIRII
+843 KEIEIKLI
-851 ARLRKHMDNPKFI
+851 ARLRKHKDNPKFV

-874 EKHEQGLL
+874 ERHEQGLL
-882 HSIDFLKE
+882 HSLDFLKE
-890 LLALAKD
+890 LLTLARE
-897 VVEAEQQVDP
+897 VVQAEKQVDP
-907 EDEQDKA
+907 VDEQAKA
-914 KAALTELFSEVRNA
+914 KAALTELFAEVKNGK
-928 DTPMVVERIVNDID
+928 TPMVIERIVTDID
-942 EIVRM
+942 EIVRL

-973 KYKIK
+973 KYQVK

-983 DQGLWIYPAV
+983 DKAFGYIRQYY
-993 LLTGRNG
+993 

>member
-1 MTYFNEENT
+1 MFNEENT
-10 VEQLVLDTL
+10 VEQMVLDTL
-19 TDRDNQWCIAEP
+19 RNA
-31 QTDYFDSHLTLQI
+31 
-44 SSLKWRFVPAEELP
+44 VPGNLPTEAQELYAGGIKGWSFIPAADLP
-58 RQHSDVLVESMVR
+58 RQHSDVFVEPMLR
-71 DALIRLNPEIKA
+71 DALIRLNPEIK
-83 QPDRADEVLYRLRTI
+83 QRPDRADEVLYRLRAI
-98 PLSVQ
+98 PMSVQ

-112 LFAEW
+112 MCSDW

-132 TPVRLIDFED
+132 TPVRLIDFD
-142 LSNNDYVV
+142 NLSNNEYVV
-150 TSQWVYPVKEGG
+150 TSQWVYPTKEGG
-162 RRFDIV
+162 KRFDV
-168 MLVNGIPLVIG
+168 MLLVNGIPLVIG

-190 WVDGASDIHNGYEQ
+190 WVDGASDIHNGYEK

-212 NVLSFA
+212 NVFSFA
-218 TEGKCYRYG
+218 TEGRCFRYG

-240 DPADKS
+240 EADNKS
-246 EGSLADVQRSVR
+246 EGSLADVKRSILA
-258 NMLRPAIVLDILQN
+258 MLQPHVILDILQN
-272 FTLFATDKKHRRI
+272 FTLFAIDKKHRRI

-299 MVARVVKGYP
+299 MVSRVVKGYP

-328 AAQKLRMHRKL
+328 AAQKLRMHPKL
-339 GNPTVMI
+339 KNPTVMI

-361 NAADIP
+361 NATDIP
-367 NMIGAST
+367 NMVGASD
-374 RQELQSLLAADT
+374 RQELQSILAADT

-401 DRLNERSNIIVMVDE
+401 ERLNDRSNIIVMVDE
-416 AHRTQEGD
+416 AHRTQEGN

-463 QGYMSRYSFQD
+463 QGYMSRYSFQE

-489 DVKLHI
+489 DVRLHI
-495 DKDAIDEAF
+495 NKEAIDEAY
-504 QQITDRLEEQDRDD
+504 QQITDELSEQDRDD

-530 KVPERVQ
+530 KAPARVQ
-537 AICRH
+537 AICQH
-542 IVSHFQSK
+542 IVNHYQSK
-550 VEPNGFKAQ
+550 IEPTGLKAQ

-571 KKVLDELV
+571 KNVIDELA
-579 GPEASAIVM
+579 GPEASAIIM

-593 KGDDYAEWKLSK
+593 KSDEYSEWKLSK
-605 DEEEKLLDRFR
+605 DEEERLLDRFR

-660 TNRVYPGKTHGL
+660 TNRIYTGKTHGL
-672 IVDYLGIFDDVAGA
+672 IVDYLGIFDEVATA

-692 AVQQV
+692 AVLN
-697 ISNLDELKKEL
+697 IITNLDEMKKEL
-708 PGQVTKCLGFFPG
+708 PGQVVLCLAYFPN

-731 LIAAQDCLPN
+731 LIAAQDCLPD
-741 NEIRDAFA
+741 NETRDRFA
-749 AEYSVLSR
+749 ADYSVLSR

-768 GPYQTDY
+768 RPYETDY
-775 KWLTQVYESV
+775 KWLTYVYESV

-794 LWHMLGAKT
+794 LWHALGAKT
-803 IELVHE
+803 IGLVHE
-809 NVHLETVRD
+809 NVQVETVRD
-818 DLETLVLDAEILE
+818 DLETLVMDAEVLEGIL
-831 DLLKTDDPGGKS
+831 DTDDPDTKS
-843 KEVEIRII
+843 KEVEIKLI
-851 ARLRKHMDNPKFI
+851 ARLRKHKDNPIFV
-864 ALGERLEKLK
+864 ALGERLEKLRQR
-874 EKHEQGLL
+874 HEQGLINSL
-882 HSIDFLKE
+882 DFLKE
-890 LLALAKD
+890 LLTIAKE
-897 VVEAEQQVDP
+897 VVHAEQQVSP
-907 EDEQDKA
+907 VDEQAKA
-914 KAALTELFSEVRNA
+914 KAALTELFVEVKDVN
-928 DTPMVVERIVNDID
+928 TPVVVERIVADID
-942 EIVRM
+942 EIVRL
-947 VRFPGWQNTKAGE
+947 VRFPGWQSTKAGE

-973 KYKIK
+973 KYQVK

-983 DQGLWIYPAV
+983 DKAFGYIRQYY
-993 LLTGRNG
+993 

>member
-1 MTYFNEENT
+1 MFNEENT
-10 VEQLVLDTL
+10 VEQMVLDTL
-19 TDRDNQWCIAEP
+19 GGGVSGNLVAEACAA
-31 QTDYFDSHLTLQI
+31 YGNSVG
-44 SSLKWRFVPAEELP
+44 KWKYIPAEQLP
-58 RQHSDVLVESMVR
+58 RQHSDVFVEAYLR

-117 LRGEKSMPFG
+117 LRGEKTMPFG

-132 TPVRLIDFED
+132 TPVRLIDFENPA
-142 LSNNDYVV
+142 NNEFVV
-150 TSQWVYPVKEGG
+150 TNQWVYPVKEGG
-162 RRFDIV
+162 MRFDIV
-168 MLVNGIPLVIG
+168 MLVNGLPLVIG
-179 EAKTPVRPAVT
+179 EAKTPVRPAVS
-190 WVDGASDIHNGYEQ
+190 WVDGASDIHTGYEQ
-204 SVPQMFVP
+204 SVPQIFVP
-212 NVLSFA
+212 NVFSFV
-218 TEGKCYRYG
+218 TEGKAFRYG
-227 SVRMPIDIWGPWH
+227 SVRMPIDIWGPWYE
-240 DPADKS
+240 ADNKS
-246 EGSLADVQRSVR
+246 EGTLADVQRSIR
-258 NMLRPAIVLDILQN
+258 SMLRPEVILDILQN

-285 KIISRYQQYEAANL
+285 KIICRYQQYEAANL
-299 MVARVVKGYP
+299 IVDRVIKGYP

-328 AAQKLRMHRKL
+328 ASQKLRMHPKL
-339 GNPTVMI
+339 KNPTVMI
-346 VVDRIDLDTQITATF
+346 VVDRIDLDTQITSTF

-367 NMIGAST
+367 NMIGAAT
-374 RQELQSLLAADT
+374 RQELQKLLAQDI

-393 IHKFAEAD
+393 IHKFGEAD
-401 DRLNERSNIIVMVDE
+401 GVLNERSNIIVMVDE
-416 AHRTQEGD
+416 AHRTQEGN
-424 LGRKMRDAL
+424 LGRCMREAL

-489 DVKLHI
+489 DVKLNI
-495 DKDAIDEAF
+495 DKDAIDEAY
-504 QQITDRLEEQDRDD
+504 QQITDELSEHDRDD

-530 KVPERVQ
+530 KVPDRVQ
-537 AICRH
+537 TICKH
-542 IVSHFQSK
+542 IVNHYQEK
-550 VEPNGFKAQ
+550 VEPNVFKAQ

-571 KKVLDELV
+571 KKVMDELV
-579 GPEASAIVM
+579 GAEASAIVM
-588 HTQGG
+588 YTQGG
-593 KGDDYAEWKLSK
+593 KSDEFAEWKLTK

-616 DPNDPL
+616 DPHDPL

-636 APILQVMYLDKP
+636 APILEVMYLDKP
-648 MKDHNLLQAICR
+648 MRDHNLLQAICR

-672 IVDYLGIFDDVAGA
+672 IVDYLGIFDDVANA

-692 AVQQV
+692 AVQKV
-697 ISNLDELKKEL
+697 ITNLDELKKEL
-708 PGQVTKCLGFFPG
+708 PGQVAKCLAFFQN

-731 LIAAQDCLPN
+731 LIAAQDCLPDN
-741 NEIRDAFA
+741 DTRDRFA

-757 LWEAL
+757 LWEIL

-768 GPYQTDY
+768 GPYETDY

-785 KPPSGNGKL
+785 KPPSGHGKL
-794 LWHMLGAKT
+794 LWHALGAKT
-803 IELVHE
+803 IELIHE

-818 DLETLVLDAEILE
+818 DLETLVMDAEVLE
-831 DLLKTDDPGGKS
+831 GLLDSKDTEKKS
-843 KEVEIRII
+843 KEIEIKLI
-851 ARLRKHMDNPKFI
+851 ARLRKHKDNPKFV

-882 HSIDFLKE
+882 HSLDFLKE
-890 LLALAKD
+890 LLMLAKE
-897 VVEAEQQVDP
+897 VVQAEKQVDTV
-907 EDEQDKA
+907 DEQAKA
-914 KAALTELFSEVRNA
+914 KAALTELFTEVKKGN
-928 DTPMVVERIVNDID
+928 TPVVIERIVADID
-942 EIVRM
+942 EIVRL

-965 ALRKVIYV
+965 ALRKVVYV

-983 DQGLWIYPAV
+983 DKAYGYIRQYY
-993 LLTGRNG
+993 

>member
-1 MTYFNEENT
+1 MFNEENT
-10 VEQLVLDTL
+10 VEQMVLDTL
-19 TDRDNQWCIAEP
+19 CGGVASNMVAEELAS
-31 QTDYFDSHLTLQI
+31 YGGEI
-44 SSLKWRFVPAEELP
+44 KGWRFVAAEELP

-132 TPVRLIDFED
+132 TPVRLIDFEN

-150 TSQWVYPVKEGG
+150 TNQWVYPVKEGG
-162 RRFDIV
+162 RRFDII
-168 MLVNGIPLVIG
+168 MLVNGIPLVVG

-240 DPADKS
+240 
-246 EGSLADVQRSVR
+246 EGENKAEGTLADVQRSIR
-258 NMLRPAIVLDILQN
+258 SMLRPHVVLDILQN

-285 KIISRYQQYEAANL
+285 KIICRYQQYEGANL

-367 NMIGAST
+367 NMIGAAT

-393 IHKFAEAD
+393 IHKFGEAD
-401 DRLNERSNIIVMVDE
+401 GRLNERSNIIVMVDE

-495 DKDAIDEAF
+495 NKNAIDEAYS
-504 QQITDRLEEQDRDD
+504 QMTDELSELDRDD

-530 KVPERVQ
+530 KAPARVN
-537 AICRH
+537 AICQH
-542 IVSHFQSK
+542 IVKHFQEK

-571 KKVLDELV
+571 KKAMDELV

-593 KGDDYAEWKLSK
+593 KSDEYAEWKLAK

-672 IVDYLGIFDDVAGA
+672 IVDYLGIFDDVATA

-692 AVQQV
+692 AVQKV
-697 ISNLDELKKEL
+697 ITNLDDLKKEL
-708 PGQVTKCLGFFPG
+708 PGVVARCLAFFPG

-731 LIAAQDCLPN
+731 LIAAQDCLPD
-741 NEIRDAFA
+741 NETRDKFA

-768 GPYQTDY
+768 GLYEKDY

-794 LWHMLGAKT
+794 LWHALGAKT

-818 DLETLVLDAEILE
+818 DLDTLVMDAEVLEGLLDA
-831 DLLKTDDPGGKS
+831 KDPDKKS
-843 KEVEIRII
+843 KEIEIKLI
-851 ARLRKHMDNPKFI
+851 ARLRKHKDNPKFV

-874 EKHEQGLL
+874 ERHEQGLL
-882 HSIDFLKE
+882 HSLDFLKE
-890 LLALAKD
+890 LLTLARE
-897 VVEAEQQVDP
+897 VVQAEKQVDP
-907 EDEQDKA
+907 VDEQAKA
-914 KAALTELFSEVRNA
+914 KAALTELFAEVKNGK
-928 DTPMVVERIVNDID
+928 TPMVIERIVTDID
-942 EIVRM
+942 EIVRL

-973 KYKIK
+973 KYQVK

-983 DQGLWIYPAV
+983 DKAFGYIRQYY
-993 LLTGRNG
+993 

>member
-1 MTYFNEENT
+1 MFNEENT
-10 VEQLVLDTL
+10 VEQMVLDTL
-19 TDRDNQWCIAEP
+19 CGGVTSNMVAEELAS
-31 QTDYFDSHLTLQI
+31 YGGEVKS
-44 SSLKWRFVPAEELP
+44 WRFVSAEELP

-132 TPVRLIDFED
+132 TPVRLIDFEN

-150 TSQWVYPVKEGG
+150 TNQWVYPVKEGG
-162 RRFDIV
+162 RRFDII
-168 MLVNGIPLVIG
+168 MLVNGIPLVVG

-240 DPADKS
+240 
-246 EGSLADVQRSVR
+246 EGENKAEGTLADVQRSIR
-258 NMLRPAIVLDILQN
+258 SMLRPHVVLDIQQN

-285 KIISRYQQYEAANL
+285 KIICRYQQYEGANL

-367 NMIGAST
+367 NMIGAAT

-393 IHKFAEAD
+393 IHKFGEAD
-401 DRLNERSNIIVMVDE
+401 GRLNERSNIIVMVDE

-495 DKDAIDEAF
+495 NKDAIDEAYS
-504 QQITDRLEEQDRDD
+504 QMTDELSELDRDD

-530 KVPERVQ
+530 KAPVRVN
-537 AICRH
+537 AICQH
-542 IVSHFQSK
+542 IVKHFQEK

-571 KKVLDELV
+571 KKAMDELV

-593 KGDDYAEWKLSK
+593 KSDEYAEWKLAK

-672 IVDYLGIFDDVAGA
+672 IVDYLGIFDDVATA

-692 AVQQV
+692 AVQKV
-697 ISNLDELKKEL
+697 ITNLDDLKKEL
-708 PGQVTKCLGFFPG
+708 PGVVARCLAFFPG

-731 LIAAQDCLPN
+731 LIAAQDCLPD
-741 NEIRDAFA
+741 NETRDKFA

-768 GPYQTDY
+768 GPYEKDY

-794 LWHMLGAKT
+794 LWHALGAKT

-818 DLETLVLDAEILE
+818 DLDTLVMDAEVLEGLLDAKDPDKKSREI
-831 DLLKTDDPGGKS
+831 
-843 KEVEIRII
+843 EIKLI
-851 ARLRKHMDNPKFI
+851 ARLRKHKDNPKFV

-874 EKHEQGLL
+874 ERHEQGLL
-882 HSIDFLKE
+882 HSLDFLKE
-890 LLALAKD
+890 LLTLARE
-897 VVEAEQQVDP
+897 VVQAEKQVDP
-907 EDEQDKA
+907 VDEQAKA
-914 KAALTELFSEVRNA
+914 KAALTELFAEVKNGK
-928 DTPMVVERIVNDID
+928 TPMVIERIVTDID
-942 EIVRM
+942 EIVRL

-973 KYKIK
+973 KYQVK

-983 DQGLWIYPAV
+983 DKAFGYIRQYY
-993 LLTGRNG
+993 

>member
-1 MTYFNEENT
+1 MTYFNEGNT

-19 TDRDNQWCIAEP
+19 TDKDSLWCFAEP
-31 QTDYFDSHLTLQI
+31 QADYLNSHLTLHI
-44 SSLKWRFVPAEELP
+44 SNLKWRFVPAEELP
-58 RQHSDVLVESMVR
+58 RRNEDVLVESMVR
-71 DALIRLNPEIKA
+71 DALIRLNPEMKVQA
-83 QPDRADEVLYRLRTI
+83 DRADEVIYRLRAI

-132 TPVRLIDFED
+132 TSVRLIDFD
-142 LSNNDYVV
+142 DPSNNEYVV
-150 TSQWVYPVKEGG
+150 TNQWVYPVKEGC

-204 SVPQMFVP
+204 SVPQMFVS
-212 NVLSFA
+212 NVFSFT

-240 DPADKS
+240 DPGDKS
-246 EGSLADVQRSVR
+246 EGTIVDVQRSIR
-258 NMLRPAIVLDILQN
+258 SMLRPHIVLDILQN

-285 KIISRYQQYEAANL
+285 KIICRYQQYEAANL
-299 MVARVVKGYP
+299 MVARVVAGYP

-328 AAQKLRMHRKL
+328 AAQKLRMHLKL

-346 VVDRIDLDTQITATF
+346 VVDRIDLDTQITSTF

-367 NMIGAST
+367 NMIGAAT

-393 IHKFAEAD
+393 IHKFGEAD
-401 DRLNERSNIIVMVDE
+401 GRLNERSNIIVMVDE

-489 DVKLHI
+489 DVKLRI
-495 DKDAIDEAF
+495 NKDAIDEAYS
-504 QQITDRLEEQDRDD
+504 QMTEELSDQDRDD

-530 KVPERVQ
+530 KAPVRVG
-537 AICRH
+537 AICQH
-542 IVSHFQSK
+542 IANHYQQK

-571 KKVLDELV
+571 KKAMDELI
-579 GPEASAIVM
+579 GKDASAIVI

-593 KGDDYAEWKLSK
+593 KSDIYAEWKLTK
-605 DEEEKLLDRFR
+605 DEEENLLDRFR
-616 DPNDPL
+616 DLNDPL

-660 TNRVYPGKTHGL
+660 TNRVYPDKTHGL
-672 IVDYLGIFDDVAGA
+672 IVDYLGIFDDVATA

-692 AVQQV
+692 AVQKV
-697 ISNLDELKKEL
+697 ITNLDELKKEL
-708 PGQVTKCLGFFPG
+708 PGQSAKFLSFFPD

-731 LIAAQDCLPN
+731 LIAAQDCLPD
-741 NEIRDAFA
+741 NETRDKFA
-749 AEYSVLSR
+749 AEYSVLCR

-768 GPYQTDY
+768 GPYETDY

-794 LWHMLGAKT
+794 LWHALGAKT
-803 IELVHE
+803 IALVHE

-818 DLETLVLDAEILE
+818 DLDTLVMDAEVLEGLLDA
-831 DLLKTDDPGGKS
+831 KDPDKKS
-843 KEVEIRII
+843 KEIEIKLI
-851 ARLRKHMDNPKFI
+851 ARLRKHKDNPKFV

-874 EKHEQGLL
+874 ERHERGLL
-882 HSIDFLKE
+882 HSLDFLKE
-890 LLALAKD
+890 LLTLAKE
-897 VVEAEQQVDP
+897 VVQAEKQVDP
-907 EDEQDKA
+907 VDEQTKA
-914 KAALTELFSEVRNA
+914 KAALTELFAEVKNGK
-928 DTPMVVERIVNDID
+928 TPMVIERIVTDID
-942 EIVRM
+942 DIVRL

-973 KYKIK
+973 KYQVK

-983 DQGLWIYPAV
+983 DKAFGYIRQYY
-993 LLTGRNG
+993 